1 MDRTG
6 GYYLRSHSKEA
17 WKESASC
24 SSRVWLLATPWTH
37 GSVEAEIKPS
47 SGPTVGTLPV
57 WDQDPAPVACVLG
70 WRVMCY
76 CSPWTCPLSAFC
88 MTRYHLFRSC
98 NGCFSAPVLG
108 LLAAT
113 WGDPWSQRISRRKLC
128 SSLPGP
134 LTWREAPRGVTSQAA
149 PYASTSLL
157 RGSSMRRV
165 WLKLG
170 EWMASEWDPNTSVA
184 VSTVWCNTYYL
195 NSSEAFR

>member
-6 GYYLRSHSKEA
+6 GCYPRSHSKEA
-17 WKESASC
+17 WKVNVAQACLTLGDPMNPWKRGGRDQTQQWPHSGHVAC
-24 SSRVWLLATPWTH
+24 MRPGPSSR
-37 GSVEAEIKPS
+37 
-47 SGPTVGTLPV
+47 
-57 WDQDPAPVACVLG
+57 VACVLG

-76 CSPWTCPLSAFC
+76 CSPWTCPLSAFS
-88 MTRYHLFRSC
+88 MTRYHLFRTCS
-98 NGCFSAPVLG
+98 GCFSAPVLG

-113 WGDPWSQRISRRKLC
+113 WWDPWSQRISRRKLC

-134 LTWREAPRGVTSQAA
+134 LTWRESPRGVTSQAA